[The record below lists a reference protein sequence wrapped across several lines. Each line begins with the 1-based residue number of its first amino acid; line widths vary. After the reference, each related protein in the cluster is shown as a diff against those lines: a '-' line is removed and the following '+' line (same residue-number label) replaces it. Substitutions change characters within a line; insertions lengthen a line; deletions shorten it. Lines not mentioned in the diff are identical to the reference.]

1 MKRTEGW
8 NVTALEYHP
17 DTDMTYIV
25 CGGTRH
31 YKVPGHWTPETM
43 IYALKHLQT
52 KSKGER
58 A

>member
-25 CGGTRH
+25 CGETRH
-31 YKVPGHWTPETM
+31 YKVSGRWTPETM
-43 IYALKHLQT
+43 IHALKHLQT
-52 KSKGER
+52 KSKER
-58 A
+58 